1 MALSYVTVQL
11 HVNHREG
18 MSSKAVMADTVRE
31 LNRALDSLRGQGEVV
46 ILSPIVTDGQSVER
60 ITPRGPLSKP

>member
-1 MALSYVTVQL
+1 MVFSYVTVQL

-18 MSSKAVMADTVRE
+18 MSSEAIMADTIHE

-46 ILSPIVTDGQSVER
+46 ISYPTMSDGQSIER
-60 ITPRGPLSKP
+60 ITPEDRQQP

>member
-18 MSSKAVMADTVRE
+18 MSSEVIMADTIRE

-46 ILSPIVTDGQSVER
+46 ISDVTMFSGQSVER
-60 ITPRGPLSKP
+60 ITPEDR